1 MRAMIL
7 AAGRG
12 VRMRPL
18 TDSLPKPMLMVAGRP
33 LIDYQLE
40 ALARAGVDRVVVNVA
55 WLGAKLADYLGDGAR
70 WGLEI
75 RISDEGASALETG
88 GGIRQALPLLGH
100 DAFWVINGDIWSD
113 YPLQELPAEPA
124 GLAHLI
130 LVDNPLH
137 HPQGDFTLLEHHI
150 VEPLRAGPRLTFA
163 GIGCYR
169 RELFDAAPG
178 GAFRLA
184 PLLRQAAARG
194 EVTAAHY
201 QGRWRDI
208 GTPERL
214 QALDAE
220 LRLAR
225 QGCAGAAGWPVD

>member
-7 AAGRG
+7 GAGRG
-12 VRMRPL
+12 MRMRPL
-18 TDSLPKPMLMVAGRP
+18 TDRIPKPMLAAGGRT

-40 ALARAGVDRVVVNVA
+40 ALARAGVDTVVVNVA
-55 WLGAKLADYLGDGAR
+55 WLGAKLARYLGDGAR

-88 GGIRQALPLLGH
+88 GGIQHALPLLGS

-113 YPLQELPAEPA
+113 YPLQDLPIEPA

-130 LVDNPLH
+130 LVDNPPH
-137 HPQGDFTLLEHHI
+137 HPRGDFALLGERV
-150 VEPLRAGPRLTFA
+150 VEPPRGPRLTFA

-169 RELFDAAPG
+169 RELFDRAFS

-184 PLLRQAAARG
+184 PLLRHAAAHQR
-194 EVTAAHY
+194 VSATHY
-201 QGRWRDI
+201 QGQWWDI
-208 GTPERL
+208 GTPVRL
-214 QALDAE
+214 EALDAE
-220 LRLAR
+220 LRLAQ
-225 QGCAGAAGWPVD
+225 QGPR

>member
-1 MRAMIL
+1 MKAMIL

-12 VRMRPL
+12 LRMRPL
-18 TDSLPKPMLMVAGRP
+18 TDRLPKPMLTVAGRT
-33 LIDYQLE
+33 LIDYQLA
-40 ALARAGVDRVVVNVA
+40 ALARAGVDTVVVNVA
-55 WLGAKLADYLGDGAR
+55 WLGAKLVRYLGDGAR

-88 GGIRQALPLLGH
+88 GGIQHALPLLGS

-130 LVDNPLH
+130 LVDNPPH
-137 HPQGDFTLLEHHI
+137 HPQGDFTLVGRHI
-150 VEPLRAGPRLTFA
+150 IEPSQRPRLTFS

-169 RELFDAAPG
+169 RELFDHARS

-184 PLLRQAAARG
+184 PLLRQAAAR
-194 EVTAAHY
+194 EQVSAAHY
-201 QGRWRDI
+201 QGQWWDI
-208 GTPERL
+208 GTPDRL

-220 LRLAR
+220 LRLAGQR
-225 QGCAGAAGWPVD
+225 LC